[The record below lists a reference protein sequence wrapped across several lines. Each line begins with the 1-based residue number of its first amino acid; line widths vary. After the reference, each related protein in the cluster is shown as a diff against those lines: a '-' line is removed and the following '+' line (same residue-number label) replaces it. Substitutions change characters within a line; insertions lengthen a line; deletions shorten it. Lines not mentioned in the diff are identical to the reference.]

1 MRPRIALSLSEVLK
15 SQFLLNL
22 FDPCKEF
29 SESVDPGNLPLRFC
43 KWNSGRTEPDA
54 ARDALSD
61 AALRANRCAVANFDM
76 AYNANLAP
84 HCDALSHARAA

>member
-1 MRPRIALSLSEVLK
+1 MHRFKDCYEVLK
-15 SQFLLNL
+15 SHFFLNL

-29 SESVDPGNLPLRFC
+29 PEAVNPGNLPLRFW
-43 KWNSGRTEPDA
+43 KWNRGRTEPDA
-54 ARDALSD
+54 ARDVLRD

-84 HCDALSHARAA
+84 HCDALAHPCAA